1 MCNIILKL
9 WDLIL
14 LVNNNYYFS
23 EFQVVFITLLS
34 ISWAMKIRKHMEDPK
49 DKREAGIAYPAVGT
63 SHNYQAPSFGHEHG
77 ANAISI
83 GAGYSVGG
91 GKPNYAYISDSGA
104 GHQLQASE
112 GLQPSGHSTIQL
124 APLTLQPSQGLVSSD
139 LQQLMSQLSESLNS
153 GALTLSPYQANAAHG
168 GQDISLPQYTYG
180 SPKLQQ
186 YSAPEQSLQVQSS
199 VPAYAAGTKGLGSY
213 SSTGPV
219 LFNPAD
225 SNFAGSHGH
234 ALGAG
239 SSGPSFADASAL
251 ANTLANS
258 GHSFGGLSLGGVGHS
273 YGGLSLGSPGHS
285 LSGPGHTLGSGSFG
299 AALKGYSGGYVV
311 PSKSSFKPSTY
322 LGSQNDHGL
331 SSVSGAYAAPS
342 FGSHSLSGSYGGL
355 SLGGHGASFGGS
367 SGGFG
372 GGSSKFI
379 AASYQPS
386 KSEGFGSSLEN
397 VASFSGSH
405 SPPSTTYGFPSSHS
419 AKSAVAAHAASS
431 HSPQYYVKYSSPNKF
446 GEGSSSYKAP
456 ASSHSSLS
464 SHTARPKYGFSHRSS
479 HYGSPSHGSDVHG
492 AHSETVYNTIKYS
505 EEIKPRVH

>member
-1 MCNIILKL
+1 M
-9 WDLIL
+9 
-14 LVNNNYYFS
+14 
-23 EFQVVFITLLS
+23 FITLLS
-34 ISWAMKIRKHMEDPK
+34 ISWALKIRKHMEDPK
-49 DKREAGIAYPAVGT
+49 DKREAGIAYPAAGPL
-63 SHNYQAPSFGHEHG
+63 HNFQSPSFGHEHG

-91 GKPNYAYISDSGA
+91 GKTYAIAADSGA

-112 GLQPSGHSTIQL
+112 SLQPSGHSTIQL
-124 APLTLQPSQGLVSSD
+124 APLTLQPSHGLASND

-153 GALTLSPYQANAAHG
+153 GALSLSPYQAEAAHG

-199 VPAYAAGTKGLGSY
+199 VPAYAVGTKGLGSY

-225 SNFAGSHGH
+225 STFAGSHGH
-234 ALGAG
+234 GLGG
-239 SSGPSFADASAL
+239 VSSGPSFADASAL
-251 ANTLANS
+251 ALANS
-258 GHSFGGLSLGGVGHS
+258 GQSFGGLSLGGSGHS

-285 LSGPGHTLGSGSFG
+285 LSGHGHSLGGLGHSISGPLIGSGHSFG
-299 AALKGYSGGYVV
+299 GSLKGFNGGYGH
-311 PSKSSFKPSTY
+311 SAKASFKPSTY
-322 LGSQNDHGL
+322 IGSQTDHGL
-331 SSVSGAYAAPS
+331 SSLSGAYAAPS
-342 FGSHSLSGSYGGL
+342 FGSHSLSGSHGSL

-367 SGGFG
+367 PGSFG
-372 GGSSKFI
+372 SGSSKFI
-379 AASYQPS
+379 AASYLPS

-397 VASFSGSH
+397 TASFSGSH
-405 SPPSTTYGFPSSHS
+405 SPPGTTYGFPSSHS
-419 AKSAVAAHAASS
+419 AGPAVATHAASS

-456 ASSHSSLS
+456 RSSHSSLS
-464 SHTARPKYGFSHRSS
+464 SHTSRPKYSFSYRSS
-479 HYGSPSHGSDVHG
+479 HYGSPSQGSDVHG

-505 EEIKPRVH
+505 EEVKPRGH

>member
-1 MCNIILKL
+1 MF
-9 WDLIL
+9 
-14 LVNNNYYFS
+14 V
-23 EFQVVFITLLS
+23 TLLS
-34 ISWAMKIRKHMEDPK
+34 ISWALKVRNHIEDPK
-49 DKREAGIAYPAVGT
+49 GKREAGVAYPTAGT
-63 SHNYQAPSFGHEHG
+63 SHSFQSPSFGHEHG

-91 GKPNYAYISDSGA
+91 GKPNYAYASDSGA
-104 GHQLQASE
+104 GHQLQSSE

-124 APLTLQPSQGLVSSD
+124 APITLQPSHGLASSD

-153 GALTLSPYQANAAHG
+153 GALNFSPYQASAAHG
-168 GQDISLPQYTYG
+168 GQDVSLPQYTYG

-219 LFNPAD
+219 LFNPAAVD

-234 ALGAG
+234 VLGAG

-251 ANTLANS
+251 ALGNS
-258 GHSFGGLSLGGVGHS
+258 GHSFGGLSLGASGHS

-285 LSGPGHTLGSGSFG
+285 LSGPGHTLGGSGHSISGSLAGSGHSFG
-299 AALKGYSGGYVV
+299 GSLKGFNGGYVL
-311 PSKSSFKPSTY
+311 PAKTSFKPSTY
-322 LGSQNDHGL
+322 LGSQGDHGL
-331 SSVSGAYAAPS
+331 SSLSGAYAAPS
-342 FGSHSLSGSYGGL
+342 FGTHSFSGNHGGL

-372 GGSSKFI
+372 VGSSKF
-379 AASYQPS
+379 AASYLPS
-386 KSEGFGSSLEN
+386 KSEGYGSSLEN
-397 VASFSGSH
+397 TASFSGSH

-419 AKSAVAAHAASS
+419 ADSSVAAHAASS
-431 HSPQYYVKYSSPNKF
+431 HSPQYYVKYTSPNKF

-464 SHTARPKYGFSHRSS
+464 SHTARPKYSFSHRSS
-479 HYGSPSHGSDVHG
+479 HYGSPSQGSDIHG

-505 EEIKPRVH
+505 EEIKPRGH